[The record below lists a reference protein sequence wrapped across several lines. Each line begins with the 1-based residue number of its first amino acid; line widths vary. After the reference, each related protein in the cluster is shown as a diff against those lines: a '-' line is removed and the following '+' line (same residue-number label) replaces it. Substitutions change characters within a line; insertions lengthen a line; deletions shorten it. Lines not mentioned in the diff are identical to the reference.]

1 MRIRFYDLIMDKDTG
16 LSSLKL
22 IKSFN
27 YITSKFNNALEI
39 KGLMT
44 EVFNL
49 DSKADE
55 YVYMI
60 AFNNKMKVLGVFE
73 VSHGTVNYSP
83 IEPRGLF
90 MRALYVGATNIVLV
104 HNHPSGE
111 IYASKTDRAVSERI
125 KEAGELLGIKL
136 IDHIIIAGDGYYSFK
151 ENNLIVD

>member
-1 MRIRFYDLIMDKDTG
+1 MRIRFYDLIMDKETG
-16 LSSLKL
+16 LSSLQL

-27 YITSKFNNALEI
+27 YIISKFNNVLEI

-125 KEAGELLGIKL
+125 KEAGKLLGIKL

-151 ENNLIVD
+151 ENNLIAD

>member
-1 MRIRFYDLIMDKDTG
+1 MDKDTG

>member
-1 MRIRFYDLIMDKDTG
+1 MRIRFYDLIMDKETG
-16 LSSLKL
+16 LSSLQL

-27 YITSKFNNALEI
+27 YIISKFNNVLEI

-83 IEPRGLF
+83 IEIRGLF

-151 ENNLIVD
+151 ENNLIAD